1 MARHHLPQRPDGDAV
16 SNTKRTTQ
24 LARNQWLSELIASH
38 VQSALEG
45 TWDGRGMTPYFA
57 GCRRQN
63 LFRGLTTIFSRDTG
77 YHTSGWW
84 KNPDYERCYHLS
96 VSFFD
101 PLSQEPTQP
110 DADTVRKLVRGFFGV
125 HRRLIWVE
133 PPYSDHGKKLGVTHY
148 RLFCDEAW
156 QPIKPRGEVYSREL
170 TEAGWLSYS
179 DVQAKQTP
187 NGERR

>member
-1 MARHHLPQRPDGDAV
+1 MSKP
-16 SNTKRTTQ
+16 KRTSQ
-24 LARNQWLSELIASH
+24 LARDQWLTELIASH
-38 VQSALEG
+38 VQSALRG
-45 TWDGRGMTPYFA
+45 TWDGRNMTPYFSD
-57 GCRRQN
+57 CRRQSM
-63 LFRGLTTIFSRDTG
+63 FRGLSTIFSRDTG

-101 PLSQEPTQP
+101 PLTQEPRP
-110 DADTVRKLVRGFFGV
+110 ADDEIVRKLVRGFYGV

-133 PPYSDHGKKLGVTHY
+133 PPYSAHGKKLGVTHY
-148 RLFCDEAW
+148 RLFCDVAW

-179 DVQAKQTP
+179 DVQAAKQPTAR
-187 NGERR
+187 GER